1 MRHLMRNTHYLTV
14 LVQIFTIT
22 VFLCWAAPAMAERR
36 TALIIGNSAYAKSP
50 LPNTLNDARDITTVL
65 KRLGFK
71 VIGRMDASQKQMQR
85 AIIEF
90 GRELEKGGIG
100 LFYYAGHAVQ
110 LRDRNYMIPVGAQIT
125 SADHVEPESVDLYK
139 VIGRMAGARNKMN
152 IVILDACRDNPFR
165 DFFQIYSEGL
175 AQMRAPAR
183 SYIAYAAGP
192 GGLAADGT
200 GKNSFYTGALLKSL
214 EQPGVS
220 IEKVFKNVRSAVI
233 KKTKGLQVP
242 WTSSS
247 ITEDF
252 YFRPK
257 VVAKAPSTP
266 SKGKAIDREVVFWQS
281 IFQSKNREDFQAYLN
296 QFPKGIFVP
305 LARNKL
311 KALPRV
317 AAASA
322 PATPRNPA
330 VAGTL
335 SDPRVLD
342 SIDETMEDERRK
354 GASYIEQVDAAVT
367 KLKTIRQRLDADKK
381 DAEARSKKIALAKA
395 AAEKDYQARLAEIGA
410 KDEKE
415 RRQAK
420 ESAVKIASAEREK
433 ILAAS
438 QRRAALIAQ
447 KTVAGATQRAERAF
461 KDALQSSK
469 GVADKSHKKSIAD
482 AEKKAAALHSAAIA
496 RAEKKAA
503 LLRKQIM
510 DRARKLAD
518 KARQNEVMSA
528 RRVADRRKEK
538 DLAAA
543 EKRIADRKVRDIAA
557 ARAQAAKLQEK
568 LLASSKKQADAA
580 YNQRVAEAQRRA
592 DAERKKRSAAL
603 KSKAKADLER
613 KLAVFA
619 RVTGGKKKKPAR
631 AVPVK
636 AKATA
641 AATPSPNVTPELR
654 KTINTAIVSARG
666 KGGGRDVQIRAAL
679 DAVKKLRKVEKSEE
693 DVPSNVALLE
703 AAKRNPAMRRA
714 IERAMRKARADG
726 KDYAAQVRA
735 ALSAI
740 KGYMRK
746 SKPR

>member
-1 MRHLMRNTHYLTV
+1 MWHLTRNIKCLAFLAQIIAVAV
-14 LVQIFTIT
+14 LLF
-22 VFLCWAAPAMAERR
+22 WAAPAMAERR
-36 TALIIGNSAYAKSP
+36 TALVIGNSAYSKSP
-50 LPNTLNDARDITTVL
+50 LPNTLNDARDMTAVL

-71 VIGRMDASQKQMQR
+71 VIGRMDASQKEMQR

-90 GRELEKGGIG
+90 GRELEKGGVG

-125 SADHVEPESVDLYK
+125 SSHHVEPESVDLYK

-152 IVILDACRDNPFR
+152 IVILDACRDNPFK

-200 GKNSFYTGALLKSL
+200 GRNSFYTGALLKTL
-214 EQPGVS
+214 EEPGVS

-257 VVAKAPSTP
+257 AVAKVAP

-281 IFQSKNREDFQAYLN
+281 VFQSKNREDFEAYLT

-311 KALPRV
+311 KTLPRV
-317 AAASA
+317 AANSA
-322 PATPRNPA
+322 PAKPANPV

-342 SIDETMEDERRK
+342 AIDETMEDERSK

-367 KLKTIRQRLDADKK
+367 KLKSIRQRLDADKK
-381 DAEARSKKIALAKA
+381 ATEEQSKKVALAKA
-395 AAEKDYQARLAEIGA
+395 AAEKRYKARLAEIRA
-410 KDEKE
+410 EEEKE
-415 RRQAK
+415 HRRAREDAK
-420 ESAVKIASAEREK
+420 KAAAAKREK
-433 ILAAS
+433 ILAEA
-438 QRRAALIAQ
+438 QRRATMMAE
-447 KTVAGATQRAERAF
+447 KTVAGASQRAERVF
-461 KDALQSSK
+461 KEALQTAQ
-469 GVADKSHKKSIAD
+469 GAVEASHKKSIAA
-482 AEKKAAALHSAAIA
+482 AEEKAAAAHKAAMA

-510 DRARKLAD
+510 DRAKKLAD
-518 KARQNEVMSA
+518 KARQNEMMAA
-528 RRVADRRKEK
+528 RRAADRTREQG
-538 DLAAA
+538 LAAA
-543 EKRIADRKVRDIAA
+543 EKQTVERRTRDVAA

-568 LLASSKKQADAA
+568 LLESAKKQADAA
-580 YNQRVAEAQRRA
+580 YEKRLAEALRRA
-592 DAERKKRSAAL
+592 DTERKKRIAGLEAA
-603 KSKAKADLER
+603 ATAER
-613 KLAVFA
+613 DRKMAIFA
-619 RVTGGKKKKPAR
+619 RISGEKQKKPAR

-636 AKATA
+636 AKTVAV
-641 AATPSPNVTPELR
+641 ATPTSDVTPELR
-654 KTINTAIVSARG
+654 KTINTAILSTRG
-666 KGGGRDVQIRAAL
+666 KGGGRDAQIRAAL
-679 DAVKKLRKVEKSEE
+679 DAVKKLRKEEKSQE
-693 DVPSNVALLE
+693 DVPSNVAILE
-703 AAKRNPAMRRA
+703 AARMNPAMRRA

-726 KDYAAQVRA
+726 KDYAGQVRA

-740 KGYMRK
+740 KSYRRQK
-746 SKPR
+746 KPQ

>member
-1 MRHLMRNTHYLTV
+1 MWHLTRNNKQLALLAHVVALAA
-14 LVQIFTIT
+14 LV
-22 VFLCWAAPAMAERR
+22 CWVAPAMAERR
-36 TALIIGNSAYAKSP
+36 TALIIGNGAYAKSP
-50 LPNTLNDARDITTVL
+50 LPNTLNDARDMTAVL

-71 VIGRMDASQKQMQR
+71 VIGRMDASQQQMQR

-90 GRELEKGGIG
+90 GRELEKGGVG

-165 DFFQIYSEGL
+165 DYFQVYSEGL

-200 GKNSFYTGALLKSL
+200 GENSFYTGALLKSL

-257 VVAKAPSTP
+257 VVAKPAP
-266 SKGKAIDREVVFWQS
+266 SKGQAIDREVVFWQS
-281 IFQSKNREDFQAYLN
+281 IFQSRNREDFQAYLN

-311 KALPRV
+311 KTLPRV
-317 AAASA
+317 AANAA
-322 PATPRNPA
+322 PTPQRGPA
-330 VAGTL
+330 VEGTL

-342 SIDETMEDERRK
+342 AIDETMEDERQK

-367 KLKTIRQRLDADKK
+367 KLKTIRLRLDADKK
-381 DAEARSKKIALAKA
+381 NTEAQAKKIALAKA
-395 AAEKDYQARLAEIGA
+395 AAQKDYQARLAGIRA
-410 KDEKE
+410 ADEKE
-415 RRQAK
+415 QRQAQEIAK
-420 ESAVKIASAEREK
+420 KFAVAAREK
-433 ILAAS
+433 SLAEA
-438 QRRAALIAQ
+438 RRRSAIMVK
-447 KTVAGATQRAERAF
+447 KTVAGASQRAERVF
-461 KDALQSSK
+461 KDALQSAKVS
-469 GVADKSHKKSIAD
+469 VEESHKNSIAD
-482 AEKKAAALHSAAIA
+482 AEKKAAATHRAAMA

-503 LLRKQIM
+503 LLRKQIL
-510 DRARKLAD
+510 DRAKKLAD
-518 KARQNEVMSA
+518 KARQNELMTA
-528 RRVADRRKEK
+528 RRVADQRREK
-538 DLAAA
+538 GLAAA
-543 EKRIADRKVRDIAA
+543 EKQIADRKTRDIAA
-557 ARAQAAKLQEK
+557 ARGQAAKLQEK
-568 LLASSKKQADAA
+568 LLESAKKQADAE
-580 YNQRVAEAQRRA
+580 YDKSLAEARRRA
-592 DAERKKRSAAL
+592 DAERKKRIAGFET
-603 KSKAKADLER
+603 KAKAELER
-613 KLAVFA
+613 KLSVLS
-619 RVTGGKKKKPAR
+619 RISGGKKKKPAK

-641 AATPSPNVTPELR
+641 APAPSPNVAPELR
-654 KTINTAIVSARG
+654 KTINTAILSTRG
-666 KGGGRDVQIRAAL
+666 KGGGRDAQIRAAL
-679 DAVKKLRKVEKSEE
+679 DAVKKLRKEEKTKE
-693 DVPSNVALLE
+693 DVPSNVAILE
-703 AAKRNPAMRRA
+703 AAKMNPAMRRA
-714 IERAMRKARADG
+714 IERAMRKARDDG

-740 KGYMRK
+740 KGYRRK